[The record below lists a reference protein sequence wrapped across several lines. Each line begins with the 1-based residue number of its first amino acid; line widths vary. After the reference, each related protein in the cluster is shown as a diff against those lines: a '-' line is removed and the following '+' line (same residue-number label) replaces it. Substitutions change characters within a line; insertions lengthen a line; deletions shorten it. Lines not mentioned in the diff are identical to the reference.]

1 MMKANPWPVKQLDLL
16 VIIQNQLLLCNMFIY
31 VLLSLVIYSESRE
44 LKNMLEEHHWWT
56 SCNRVQLK
64 EQENDDNNNYD
75 HNEHQW

>member
-1 MMKANPWPVKQLDLL
+1 
-16 VIIQNQLLLCNMFIY
+16 
-31 VLLSLVIYSESRE
+31 
-44 LKNMLEEHHWWT
+44 MLQEHHWQT